1 MNIFKKNNILIKGL
15 IADSFDY
22 LQRTYGQS
30 RNVFTVASAWGQI
43 LFVLQNLSQMI
54 LYFIEDSITELNI
67 NEATRDYSVRS
78 LARISGYDPGRATT
92 AQGEIS
98 IKWNLKES
106 DVGGGAIILAN
117 NTKIRC
123 DQNGL
128 IYTIVLNSNKV
139 KIPLISAPG
148 KKFKIIQ
155 GAFKTSYFTGN
166 NTLLQSFNVFTKAG
180 SYVDQF
186 FVNVFVNEEQ
196 WKRYDSLY
204 DIPLMAKGFITKQ
217 GISQGIDIYFGNNNF
232 GLVPPSGSTVRIE
245 YLETLGFNG
254 NIVSTQDNPLT
265 YSFVD
270 PGEDVFGT
278 EVNLNNYLEI
288 NSLIDP
294 SFGANPETLDLIRLV
309 APKTSRSFVFA
320 NAVNYEIFLE
330 KLGVFSQVSAFST
343 FDDENLEDDNVVYL
357 YLVPDVTL
365 NLESNED
372 YFDLDVQEFFLTD
385 SQKLQILNLLEDSGS
400 MIATSVVKILEPTIS
415 RYVINIILTV
425 FEGYDLDVVKDNIRS
440 SISEY
445 FINLKRRDRIPKSD
459 LIAILEG
466 IAGIDSVSLFFVGK
480 KNEENQSAI
489 QNLPNVSQSEK
500 NKLVGLNDYG
510 DIIIGKDELVLI
522 RGGFSD
528 RDGLFYEDGIVDN
541 TPCSLNISITE
552 IVPRGYNMERSSQQ
566 RKSLIA
572 KNS

>member
-78 LARISGYDPGRATT
+78 LARIAGYDPGRATT
-92 AQGEIS
+92 AQGEIA

-123 DQNGL
+123 NQNGL
-128 IYTIVLNSNKV
+128 IYTIVLNSSKV
-139 KIPLISAPG
+139 KIPLISSPG

-155 GAFKTSYFTGN
+155 GSFKTSYFTGN

-186 FVNVFVNEEQ
+186 FVNVFVNEEP

-204 DIPLMAKGFITKQ
+204 DVPLMAKGFITRQ
-217 GISQGIDIYFGNNNF
+217 GISSGIDVYFGNNNF
-232 GLVPPSGSTVRIE
+232 GMVPPSGSTVKIE

-254 NIVSTQDNPLT
+254 NIISTPDNPLT

-270 PGEDVFGT
+270 PGEDVFGA
-278 EVNLNNYLEI
+278 EVNLNNYLQI
-288 NSLIDP
+288 DSLIDP

-320 NAVNYEIFLE
+320 NATNYEIFLE

-365 NLESNED
+365 NLDSNED
-372 YFDLDVQEFFLTD
+372 YFDLEIQEFFLTD

-400 MIATSVVKILEPTIS
+400 MLATSVVKILEPSVS
-415 RYVINIILTV
+415 RYVMNVILTI
-425 FEGYDLDVVKDNIRS
+425 FEGYDLDVIKDNIRAS
-440 SISEY
+440 VSDY

-459 LIAILEG
+459 LIAILEA
-466 IAGIDSVSLFFVGK
+466 IAGIDSVSLFFVGQ
-480 KNEENQSAI
+480 KNEANQSAI
-489 QNLPNVSQSEK
+489 QNLPNVSQAEK
-500 NKLVGLNDYG
+500 NKMVGLNEYG
-510 DIIIGKDELVLI
+510 DIIIGKDEIVLI
-522 RGGFSD
+522 RGGFPD

-566 RKSLIA
+566 RKELIA

>member
-78 LARISGYDPGRATT
+78 LARVSGYDPGRAKT

-98 IKWNLKES
+98 IKWNLRES
-106 DVGGGAIILAN
+106 DVGGGAIMLSN

-123 DQNGL
+123 NQNGL
-128 IYTIVLNSNKV
+128 IYSIVLNSNKV
-139 KIPLISAPG
+139 KIPLISSPG
-148 KKFKIIQ
+148 KKFKIVQ
-155 GAFKTSYFTGN
+155 GGFKTSYFTGT

-186 FVNVFVNEEQ
+186 FVNVFVNEEP

-204 DIPLMAKGFITKQ
+204 DVPLMAKGFITRQ
-217 GISQGIDIYFGNNNF
+217 GISSGIDVYFGNNNF
-232 GLVPPSGSTVRIE
+232 GMVPPSGSTVRIE
-245 YLETLGFNG
+245 YLETLGFEG
-254 NIVSTQDNPLT
+254 NIISTRDNPLT

-270 PGEDVFGT
+270 PGEDIFGT
-278 EVNLNNYLEI
+278 EVNLNNYLQI
-288 NSLIDP
+288 DSLIDP

-320 NAVNYEIFLE
+320 NATNYEIFLE

-343 FDDENLEDDNVVYL
+343 FNDENLEDDNVVYL

-365 NLESNED
+365 NLNSNED

-400 MIATSVVKILEPTIS
+400 MIATSVVKILEPTVS

-425 FEGYDLDVVKDNIRS
+425 FEGYDLDVIKDNIRAS
-440 SISEY
+440 VSDY

-459 LIAILEG
+459 LIAVLES
-466 IAGIDSVSLFFVGK
+466 ISGIDSVSLFFVGQ
-480 KNEENQSAI
+480 KNEANQSAI

-500 NKLVGLNDYG
+500 NKVVGLNEYG
-510 DIIIGKDELVLI
+510 DIIIGKDEIILI

-528 RDGLFYEDGIVDN
+528 RDGLFYEEGIVDN
-541 TPCSLNISITE
+541 APCSLNISVTE
-552 IVPRGYNMERSSQQ
+552 IVPRGYNMERSLQQ
-566 RKSLIA
+566 RKELIS
-572 KNS
+572 KNN